1 MIDYE
6 TFLKMKTEHENGLTC
21 PQIAGKLALDERTVH
36 KWLEKSRYCQRKSS
50 LKSSKLDPFKDYIL
64 RRLEEY
70 PFSATQIFQKLQEM
84 EFTGGFTIV
93 KDYVRKIRP
102 KRVEAFLKL
111 SFAPGECAQVD
122 WGTYGSVNVGATRR
136 KLNFFVM
143 VMCYS
148 RMMYVE
154 FTVSQTMEH
163 FLSCHQNAF
172 HRLGVP
178 RKIMIDNLK
187 TGVLK
192 RILGQEP
199 VLNPKYLDF
208 ANHYGFRIA
217 PCGVRKGNEKGRV
230 ENGVGYVKKNF
241 LAGFE
246 IPDFSIVNPSAIHWL
261 DTIGNVR
268 IHGETGRKPL
278 DMFAEEK
285 DSLIP
290 VSSLPYDVA
299 TISAVRACKQFRITL
314 DTNRYSVPAE
324 YAGQRLTL
332 KTYPDRICI
341 YHQEKLIARH
351 VRTYDRRQDIEDPD
365 HPKELIAQRKKA
377 RDQKIVMRF
386 LMLSPKSQTYYQQ
399 MEQRRTNFHHHIVK
413 IVGLSDI
420 YGSEAVARAIEDA
433 CEIQA
438 FSSEYIANILE
449 QRKRVLPEPGP
460 LILTRRQDLLD
471 IDIPMPDM
479 ELYNKIIKHN
489 GGTP

>member
-6 TFLKMKTEHENGLTC
+6 TFMKIKTERENGLTC
-21 PQIAGKLALDERTVH
+21 PQIARKLELDDRTVQ
-36 KWLEKSRYCQRKSS
+36 KWLDKSHFCQRKS
-50 LKSSKLDPFKDYIL
+50 LPKSSKLDPFKGYIV
-64 RRLEEY
+64 RRLEEH

-93 KDYVRKIRP
+93 KDYVRKVRP

-122 WGTYGSVNVGATRR
+122 WGTYGTVRVGSTTR

-163 FLSCHQNAF
+163 FLACHQNAF
-172 HRLGVP
+172 YRLGVP
-178 RKIMIDNLK
+178 HKIMIDNLK
-187 TGVLK
+187 TGVLE
-192 RILGQEP
+192 RILGKDP
-199 VLNPKYLDF
+199 VLNPKYMDF

-241 LAGFE
+241 LAGLE
-246 IPDFSIVNPSAIHWL
+246 IPDLTIVNPAAVNWL
-261 DTIGNVR
+261 DTISNVR
-268 IHGETGRKPL
+268 IHGETGKKPI

-299 TISAVRACKQFRITL
+299 TITPVRACKQFRITL

-332 KTYPDRICI
+332 KTYPDRLCI

-351 VRTYDRRQDIEDPD
+351 ARTYDRRQDIEDPD

-386 LMLSPKSQTYYQQ
+386 LLLSPKARDYYQQ
-399 MEQRRTNFHHHIVK
+399 LEHRQLNTRRHIMK
-413 IVGLSDI
+413 IVALSEI
-420 YGSEAVARAIEDA
+420 YGAEKVARAIEDA
-433 CEIQA
+433 CQLCV
-438 FSSEYIANILE
+438 FSSDYIANILE
-449 QRKRVLPEPGP
+449 QRERKLPEPGP
-460 LILTRRQDLLD
+460 LILTRRQDLLE
-471 IDIPMPDM
+471 IEIAAPD
-479 ELYNKIIKHN
+479 LSIYDKAT
-489 GGTP
+489 GGLR